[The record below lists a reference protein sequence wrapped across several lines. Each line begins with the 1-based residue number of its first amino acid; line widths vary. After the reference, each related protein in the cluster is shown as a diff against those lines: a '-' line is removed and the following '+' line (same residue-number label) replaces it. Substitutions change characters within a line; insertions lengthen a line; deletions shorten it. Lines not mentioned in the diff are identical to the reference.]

1 MKRIITRARH
11 GRRQQHINL
20 PPSGLGGIGHGR
32 AEDRGREAL
41 GGLSRPREEEGREA
55 GYREG
60 VLQHAS
66 GIKAAMA
73 AEIERHGYDQV
84 QELWQDLAL
93 SWIAQNLE
101 ERARRLE
108 RPDAPAF
115 YISPK
120 LARQF
125 SDATLAELKRY
136 PGDEIVPPL

>member
-1 MKRIITRARH
+1 MAEQKTGAAKHSADYRDRKKKQAAK
-11 GRRQQHINL
+11 
-20 PPSGLGGIGHGR
+20 LGIEKVFFNMP
-32 AEDRGREAL
+32 A
-41 GGLSRPREEEGREA
+41 
-55 GYREG
+55 
-60 VLQHAS
+60 

-73 AEIERHGYDQV
+73 AEIKRHDYDQV

-93 SWIAQNLE
+93 SWIAQDPE

-125 SDATLAELKRY
+125 ESASMAELKRY
-136 PGDEIVPPL
+136 PGCEVIPPDC

>member
-1 MKRIITRARH
+1 MAEEKTAAARH
-11 GRRQQHINL
+11 SADYRDRQKKQAAK
-20 PPSGLGGIGHGR
+20 LGI
-32 AEDRGREAL
+32 EKLFFNMPE
-41 GGLSRPREEEGREA
+41 
-55 GYREG
+55 
-60 VLQHAS
+60 
-66 GIKAAMA
+66 GIKVAMA

-115 YISPK
+115 YISTK

-125 SDATLAELKRY
+125 EMASIAELRRD
-136 PGDEIVPPL
+136 PGDEVEPPQKGIT

>member
-1 MKRIITRARH
+1 MAEEKTGVAKHSADYRARKKA
-11 GRRQQHINL
+11 L
-20 PPSGLGGIGHGR
+20 AEKLGIEKVFFNMP
-32 AEDRGREAL
+32 A
-41 GGLSRPREEEGREA
+41 
-55 GYREG
+55 
-60 VLQHAS
+60 
-66 GIKAAMA
+66 GIKSAMA

-93 SWIAQNLE
+93 SWIAQDPE

-125 SDATLAELKRY
+125 EEESLTELRRD
-136 PGDEIVPPL
+136 PGDEISRPMSTT

>member
-1 MKRIITRARH
+1 MAMAEEKTGVAKHSADYRARKKA
-11 GRRQQHINL
+11 L
-20 PPSGLGGIGHGR
+20 AEKLGIEKVFFNMP
-32 AEDRGREAL
+32 A
-41 GGLSRPREEEGREA
+41 
-55 GYREG
+55 
-60 VLQHAS
+60 
-66 GIKAAMA
+66 GIKSAMA

-93 SWIAQNLE
+93 SWIAQDPE

-125 SDATLAELKRY
+125 EAASMAELKRD
-136 PGDEIVPPL
+136 PGCEVIPPDC

>member
-1 MKRIITRARH
+1 MAEEKTGAAKHSADYRDREKKKDEK
-11 GRRQQHINL
+11 
-20 PPSGLGGIGHGR
+20 LGIEKVLFNMPAGIR
-32 AEDRGREAL
+32 L
-41 GGLSRPREEEGREA
+41 
-55 GYREG
+55 
-60 VLQHAS
+60 
-66 GIKAAMA
+66 AMA

-93 SWIAQNLE
+93 SWIAQDPE

-125 SDATLAELKRY
+125 EEASRAELKRN
-136 PGDEIVPPL
+136 PGD